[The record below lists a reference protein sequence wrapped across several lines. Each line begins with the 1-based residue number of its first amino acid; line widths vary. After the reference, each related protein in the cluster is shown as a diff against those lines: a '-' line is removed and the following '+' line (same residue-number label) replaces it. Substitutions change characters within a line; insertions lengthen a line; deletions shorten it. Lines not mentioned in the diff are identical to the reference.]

1 MSQGIVELRIFKSL
15 NIKPKR
21 TLRAVMWMNE
31 ENGGKDGKTYADI
44 SKNRNEYHIA
54 AIESDPGGFFPR
66 GFKSI
71 GSAKQKQQ
79 FLK

>member
-1 MSQGIVELRIFKSL
+1 
-15 NIKPKR
+15 
-21 TLRAVMWMNE
+21 MWMNE